1 MRVGLIYTNL
11 EWEKILDHI
20 TWVEELGFDSVWLT
34 EHHFQQF
41 SPSPLTLAAA
51 VAARTERVRIATNVL
66 LAPLYNPV
74 RLAEEAAMVSVLSH
88 GRFDLGIGMGYY
100 EREFAGL
107 LVNIRHRPS
116 LFEETVEIL
125 RRAWRGETFSF
136 EGKRY
141 SIPEITV
148 TPVPDPPPRILI
160 GAVAEPAIKRAARL
174 GDGYLGAYNAHLR
187 MYVDELKALGKTG
200 TVCAGQQATIAPDVE
215 KAKVELRE
223 YALRYVN
230 DHIDRGL
237 FPGPHYDDLG
247 AAIDAGHYL
256 LLDGPTAVAAIAAVV
271 EEFPLIEDVHFMVTA
286 GPGETFE
293 HARERV
299 EYIASQVAPALRQ
312 LGVEGCGGGPIAR
325 QRSAR

>member
-11 EWEKILDHI
+11 EWGKVLDHVA
-20 TWVEELGFDSVWLT
+20 WVEELGFDSIWLT
-34 EHHFQQF
+34 EHHFQHF

-51 VAARTERVRIATNVL
+51 VAARTERVRISTNVM

-74 RLAEEAAMVSVLSH
+74 RLAEEAATVSVLSG

-100 EREFAGL
+100 DREFAGL
-107 LVNIRHRPS
+107 QVNIRNRPS
-116 LFEETVEIL
+116 LFEETIEIL
-125 RRAWRGETFSF
+125 RRAWSGKPFSF
-136 EGKRY
+136 QGRRHN
-141 SIPEITV
+141 IPEINV

-187 MYVDELKALGKTG
+187 TYFDELEALGKTG
-200 TVCAGQQATIAPDVE
+200 TVCAGQQATITPDVE
-215 KAKVELRE
+215 KGKIELRE
-223 YALRYVN
+223 YGLRYVN

-237 FPGPHYDDLG
+237 FPGPHYDDLD
-247 AAIDAGHYL
+247 AAIEAGHYL
-256 LLDGPTAVAAIAAVV
+256 LWDGPTAVAAISRVV

-299 EYIASQVAPALRQ
+299 EYIASEVAPALRP
-312 LGVEGCGGGPIAR
+312 LGVRGFGLDCLDAV
-325 QRSAR
+325 